1 MSEELDHSLQQ
12 AIETY
17 LNDRLRSI
25 DEQLAHLQTELSDG
39 LARLREQAATKSLD
53 GTTVSAAIFAH
64 LQTARSERLTAV
76 PTPASTRPEAASLKR
91 AVRDIDAQQS
101 QADVLKALLR
111 GAVDFADRVALFVV
125 KNDQAIGWRLAKA
138 DDPDL
143 EMIGGVSLPLSAQTI
158 VTRAVRDRITT
169 SGADAVDSDY
179 AMLLDQ
185 LGGAPAVV
193 TAMPLIVRGKVVAV
207 LYADSSSTDTNAMNL
222 DALDLLTRV
231 ASMAVNLVSIQRAA
245 PAPTETTQAGAPQP
259 EPVSGEPAYLP
270 QVEAPAADEPAEE
283 TAQVTAGFDQS
294 IEAAEIDDVEPR
306 VEAEAQGVEAE
317 VSSPA
322 EAQSSVQESVWAGAA
337 DATRPAFEDEQPT
350 TPALKPDV
358 IGAQIWPA
366 ETVAPAVEKNPQA
379 APASEADAPTRPLP
393 TEPPAQP
400 PTPLYSSD
408 YSTPLGSSRRYGVAE
423 PELPVEVSEDERRLH
438 NDARRFARLL
448 VSEIKLYNE
457 PKVQEGRNKGDLYD
471 RLRDDIDRSRQM
483 YDKRVAAPVAA
494 RHDYF
499 HQELVNTLAE
509 GDVDKLGMSYPG
521 ASLSVA

>member
-1 MSEELDHSLQQ
+1 VSEELDHSLQQ

-25 DEQLAHLQTELSDG
+25 DEQLDRLQTDLSDG
-39 LARLREQAATKSLD
+39 LARLREQTAAQGLD
-53 GTTVSAAIFAH
+53 GTPVSAAIFAH

-91 AVRDIDAQQS
+91 AVREIEAQQS

-125 KNDQAIGWRLAKA
+125 KNEQAIGWRLAKVN
-138 DDPDL
+138 DPDL

-158 VTRAVRDRITT
+158 VTRAARDRTTT

-207 LYADSSSTDTNAMNL
+207 LYADSSSTDTNAMNM

-231 ASMAVNLVSIQRAA
+231 AAMAVNLVSIQRAA
-245 PAPTETTQAGAPQP
+245 GVPAPADATQATAPHS
-259 EPVSGEPAYLP
+259 EPAEEPAYTP
-270 QVEAPAADEPAEE
+270 QVEAEELPAQAIEAEAATQPVEWTMQPVVTESAAPVKEPEPAPQPAWTATPEVTPDEPA
-283 TAQVTAGFDQS
+283 QS
-294 IEAAEIDDVEPR
+294 P
-306 VEAEAQGVEAE
+306 
-317 VSSPA
+317 
-322 EAQSSVQESVWAGAA
+322 
-337 DATRPAFEDEQPT
+337 PT
-350 TPALKPDV
+350 LKPDV
-358 IGAQIWPA
+358 VSASIWGTEAEASPA
-366 ETVAPAVEKNPQA
+366 GESTPPAPVHAPEAEAVTEPLVTPAPADVQA
-379 APASEADAPTRPLP
+379 PE
-393 TEPPAQP
+393 
-400 PTPLYSSD
+400 YSSQF
-408 YSTPLGSSRRYGVAE
+408 SAPLGSSRRYGVSE
-423 PELPVEVSEDERRLH
+423 PELPIEVSEDERRLH
-438 NDARRFARLL
+438 TDARRFARLL

-457 PKVQEGRNKGDLYD
+457 PKVQEGRSRGDLYE

-483 YDKRVAAPVAA
+483 YNKRVAPPVAA

-509 GDVDKLGMSYPG
+509 GDVSKLGLSYPG
-521 ASLSVA
+521 ASLSAV